1 MKNTIE
7 PFSWQA
13 TGSALAI
20 TVRILGWAFFIALV
34 IAPPEALWGQDA
46 KAPAKLTLA
55 RAVMCETIVEYA
67 PTHPA
72 VVFSIALGRVSCFTE
87 FDSVPEKTTIHH
99 KWYQNDNLVTEKRL
113 TINPPRW
120 SSFTSVQLRDADK
133 GPWRVEI
140 TDENDTLMR
149 TLRFSITD

>member
-1 MKNTIE
+1 MKDTI
-7 PFSWQA
+7 QK
-13 TGSALAI
+13 
-20 TVRILGWAFFIALV
+20 LGWIFFIAV
-34 IAPPEALWGQDA
+34 AIASPKAVWSQDA
-46 KAPAKLTLA
+46 KTSDNLTLF
-55 RAVMCETIVEYA
+55 RAVMCETIQDYA

-72 VVFSIALGRVSCFTE
+72 VVFSIELGRVSCFTE
-87 FDSVPEKTTIHH
+87 FDPVPKKTYIHH
-99 KWYQNDNLVTEKRL
+99 KWYKNDSLITEKRL

-140 TDENDTLMR
+140 TDEDGKLMR